1 MPMAHTLEDT
11 SVYRSATIGPAS
23 ASLDPL
29 HNLYIAA
36 ATLAGA
42 CLIVLA
48 VVTVCHC
55 RVHKTYRRFT
65 RKLSRHSS
73 TDLKQDQ
80 LILSSIEKM
89 FLERVFS
96 VFWLFPSEDPDKYS
110 LRWCGSASE
119 VSGQEGR
126 GGKLNRDLLDTV
138 RTPLIH

>member
-80 LILSSIEKM
+80 L
-89 FLERVFS
+89 
-96 VFWLFPSEDPDKYS
+96 EDPDKYS

>member
-23 ASLDPL
+23 DSLDHL

-80 LILSSIEKM
+80 LNIDNI

-119 VSGQEGR
+119 VSAQEGR
-126 GGKLNRDLLDTV
+126 GGKLDGLNRDLLDTV

>member
-80 LILSSIEKM
+80 LPRQVFTEVVW
-89 FLERVFS
+89 ERF
-96 VFWLFPSEDPDKYS
+96 
-110 LRWCGSASE
+110 
-119 VSGQEGR
+119 
-126 GGKLNRDLLDTV
+126 
-138 RTPLIH
+138 